1 MAANILEGKV
11 FASKIK
17 GEVKADNGKPLV
29 AKVILILILYNALT
43 DYLIIFAEVID
54 LSR

>member
-1 MAANILEGKV
+1 MSIAFGLISYIL
-11 FASKIK
+11 II
-17 GEVKADNGKPLV
+17 